1 MFFGQLDIVTISC
14 GTIVCGRSACQGLVS
29 SFVLGEELRK
39 ARLKAGMTQEE
50 LAAKARLTRE
60 YVSLLELN
68 KRMPT
73 LPVFV
78 RVCQSMNLSAPVLLA
93 KIEHSLGSAKNG
105 HI

>member
-1 MFFGQLDIVTISC
+1 
-14 GTIVCGRSACQGLVS
+14 
-29 SFVLGEELRK
+29 
-39 ARLKAGMTQEE
+39 MTQED

-78 RVCQSMNLSAPVLLA
+78 RVCKSMNLSAPELLA
-93 KIEHSLGSAKNG
+93 KVEHSLEATNTKRA
-105 HI
+105 

>member
-1 MFFGQLDIVTISC
+1 
-14 GTIVCGRSACQGLVS
+14 
-29 SFVLGEELRK
+29 VLGEELRK

-50 LAAKARLTRE
+50 LAGKARLTRE

-78 RVCQSMNLSAPVLLA
+78 RVCQSMNLSAP
-93 KIEHSLGSAKNG
+93 SLFGQDRAFIGNDEKQSYLMAE
-105 HI
+105 

>member
-1 MFFGQLDIVTISC
+1 
-14 GTIVCGRSACQGLVS
+14 
-29 SFVLGEELRK
+29 VLGQEIRK
-39 ARLKAGMTQEE
+39 ARLKVGLTQEA

-78 RVCQSMNLSAPVLLA
+78 RLCKSMGLSAPDFLS
-93 KIEHSLGSAKNG
+93 KIEASLEATGSRRT
-105 HI
+105 

>member
-1 MFFGQLDIVTISC
+1 
-14 GTIVCGRSACQGLVS
+14 
-29 SFVLGEELRK
+29 VLGKEFRK

-60 YVSLLELN
+60 YVSLLELG

-78 RVCQSMNLSAPVLLA
+78 RLCRAMGISAPGLLA
-93 KIEHSLGSAKNG
+93 KLEDSLLAPAGK
-105 HI
+105 HLQK

>member
-1 MFFGQLDIVTISC
+1 M
-14 GTIVCGRSACQGLVS
+14 
-29 SFVLGEELRK
+29 LGEEIRK
-39 ARLKAGMTQEE
+39 SRLQAGLTQEE

-78 RVCQSMNLSAPVLLA
+78 RICRSMNLSAPDLLS
-93 KIEHSLGSAKNG
+93 KIEHSLK
-105 HI
+105 

>member
-1 MFFGQLDIVTISC
+1 
-14 GTIVCGRSACQGLVS
+14 
-29 SFVLGEELRK
+29 VLGEELRK

-50 LAAKARLTRE
+50 L
-60 YVSLLELN
+60 VSLLELN

>member
-1 MFFGQLDIVTISC
+1 
-14 GTIVCGRSACQGLVS
+14 
-29 SFVLGEELRK
+29 VLGQEIRK

-50 LAAKARLTRE
+50 LAAKARMTRE

-78 RVCQSMNLSAPVLLA
+78 RLCRSMGISAPNLLA
-93 KIEHSLGSAKNG
+93 KFEEAMMGGKGRRSE
-105 HI
+105 

>member
-1 MFFGQLDIVTISC
+1 
-14 GTIVCGRSACQGLVS
+14 
-29 SFVLGEELRK
+29 VLGQEIRK

-78 RVCQSMNLSAPVLLA
+78 RLCRSMGVSAPDLLA
-93 KIEHSLGSAKNG
+93 KFEDVLAGNKNRRDN
-105 HI
+105 

>member
-1 MFFGQLDIVTISC
+1 L
-14 GTIVCGRSACQGLVS
+14 LL
-29 SFVLGEELRK
+29 VLGEEIRK
-39 ARLKAGMTQEE
+39 SRLQAGLTQEE

-78 RVCQSMNLSAPVLLA
+78 RICRSMNLSAPDLLS
-93 KIEHSLGSAKNG
+93 KIEHSLK
-105 HI
+105 

>member
-1 MFFGQLDIVTISC
+1 
-14 GTIVCGRSACQGLVS
+14 
-29 SFVLGEELRK
+29 
-39 ARLKAGMTQEE
+39 MTQEE

-78 RVCQSMNLSAPVLLA
+78 RLCRSMGVSAPDLLA
-93 KIEHSLGSAKNG
+93 KFEDVLAGNKNRRDN
-105 HI
+105 

>member
-1 MFFGQLDIVTISC
+1 
-14 GTIVCGRSACQGLVS
+14 
-29 SFVLGEELRK
+29 VLGEEIRK
-39 ARLKAGMTQEE
+39 SRLQAGLTQEE

-78 RVCQSMNLSAPVLLA
+78 RICRSMNLSAPDLLS
-93 KIEHSLGSAKNG
+93 KIEHSLK
-105 HI
+105 

>member
-1 MFFGQLDIVTISC
+1 
-14 GTIVCGRSACQGLVS
+14 
-29 SFVLGEELRK
+29 VLGEELRK
-39 ARLKAGMTQEE
+39 ARLKAGMTQED

-78 RVCQSMNLSAPVLLA
+78 RVCKSMNLSAPDLLA
-93 KIEHSLGSAKNG
+93 KIENSL
-105 HI
+105 

>member
-1 MFFGQLDIVTISC
+1 
-14 GTIVCGRSACQGLVS
+14 
-29 SFVLGEELRK
+29 VLGQEIRK

-60 YVSLLELN
+60 YISLLELN

-78 RVCQSMNLSAPVLLA
+78 RLCRSMDISAPDLLA
-93 KIEHSLGSAKNG
+93 KFEESVIGGKGRRGE
-105 HI
+105 

>member
-1 MFFGQLDIVTISC
+1 MLGQEI
-14 GTIVCGRSACQGLVS
+14 
-29 SFVLGEELRK
+29 RK

-78 RVCQSMNLSAPVLLA
+78 RLCRSMGVSAPDLLA
-93 KIEHSLGSAKNG
+93 KFEDVLAGNKNRRDN
-105 HI
+105 